1 MSLTRQLAVV
11 AISGIGCMAW
21 IGFFRPL
28 AAPLGL
34 VDHPGGRKR
43 HDVPVPV
50 IGGLAMFLG
59 LLPVLFAG
67 GHGELVSLGL
77 AMLLVVVVG
86 AADDKVTVSPKVR
99 LLLEGLAALILV
111 AGGASLRH
119 LGDLVG
125 LGPLGTSFAAPF
137 ITVICVVG
145 TINALNMA
153 DGLDGLAG
161 SLALGAVACFTAV
174 AFASGEMQLAKVGC
188 AALGALAGFLAF
200 NLRTRFRSRA
210 AVFMGDAGSMLL
222 GLLLAWLA
230 IHLAGQRPSLL
241 TPIGAVWIL
250 AVPLL
255 DMGTVM
261 VHRMQH
267 GGSPFAADRRHLHY
281 VLVDAG
287 LTVGETIG
295 VLFAAS
301 LACGVAGIA
310 LPLMGVPEG
319 VLLAAFVA
327 AWALLHR
334 NLDRRFRG
342 VAPMAARTVVRHELA
357 EK

>member
-1 MSLTRQLAVV
+1 MHLTRQLAVLV
-11 AISGIGCMAW
+11 ITGIACVAW
-21 IGFFRPL
+21 IGLFRSL

-59 LLPVLFAG
+59 VLPVLFAG

-86 AADDKVTVSPKVR
+86 AADDKVTVSARTR

-125 LGPLGTSFAAPF
+125 LGALGTSFAAPL

-145 TINALNMA
+145 TINAMNMA

-161 SLALGAVACFTAV
+161 SLSFVSVACFTAL

-230 IHLAGQRPSLL
+230 IHLAGQRASLL

-261 VHRMQH
+261 VHRMHH
-267 GGSPFAADRRHLHY
+267 GVSPFAADRRHLHY
-281 VLVDAG
+281 VLVDSG
-287 LTVGETIG
+287 MTVGETIG
-295 VLFAAS
+295 VLVAAS
-301 LACGVAGIA
+301 VACGVTGIV
-310 LPLMGVPEG
+310 LPLLGVPEW
-319 VLLAAFVA
+319 VLLAAFLA
-327 AWALLHR
+327 TWALLYR
-334 NLDRRFRG
+334 RLDHRFRG
-342 VAPMAARTVVRHELA
+342 VAPLAVRTVVRHELA
-357 EK
+357 DK